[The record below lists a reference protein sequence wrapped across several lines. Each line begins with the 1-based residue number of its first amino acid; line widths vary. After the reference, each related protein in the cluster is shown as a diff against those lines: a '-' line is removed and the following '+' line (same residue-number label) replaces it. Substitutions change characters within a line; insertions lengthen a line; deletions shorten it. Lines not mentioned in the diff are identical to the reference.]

1 METVGWILAGLGVY
15 GLIGMIFAAWFVTA
29 GVGGISPAARGSGV
43 VFRLLIFP
51 GSAALWPI
59 LAWEVIAS
67 RTDGGLI
74 LGLATQQD
82 ELETETVVV
91 DIDANIL
98 NRKPEVDPDAETS
111 A

>member
-1 METVGWILAGLGVY
+1 METVGWILSGLGIY
-15 GLIGMIFAAWFVTA
+15 GLIGAIFAAWFVTA
-29 GVGGISPAARGSGV
+29 GVGGISPGARGSGV
-43 VFRLLIFP
+43 GFRLLIFP
-51 GSAALWPI
+51 GSAALWPV

-74 LGLATQQD
+74 LGLAAKPS
-82 ELETETVVV
+82 ELETEAVAV
-91 DIDANIL
+91 DIDDSIL